1 MNKRILKNTEWSILI
16 CVFILIIIGLIALY
30 SATIDSN
37 LLEFR
42 KQCIWIVISIP
53 IMIGILFVDYSIIAK
68 ISPYLYGVSIVL
80 LIAVLFTSAINGAT
94 SWFNIGFFAFQP
106 AELAKVFVI
115 MLLSSTIVNI
125 QKRSKND
132 INKLS
137 KLAIVLGVV
146 LLPTILI
153 IMQPDYGTAIAYIL
167 SLVLILFVA
176 GIDKKY
182 IIVSFILLAILI
194 PVMYFFILP
203 DHAKSRIDVYLNP
216 DLDPR
221 GAGYNIIQSKIAI
234 GAGKLFGMGL
244 FKGTQTHLGF
254 LYPKTTDFIFSMIGE
269 ELGFITCGLIIVIY
283 VILITKAINVAK
295 TARDDLGSYIAIGI
309 VGIFLFHVVENIGM
323 TIGLLPITGVP
334 LPFVSYGGTSFVTNF
349 ILIGLLLN
357 ISARSK
363 KNMFTK

>member
-1 MNKRILKNTEWSILI
+1 MNKRLIKNIEWSVLI
-16 CVFILIIIGLIALY
+16 CVILLTVIGLIALY
-30 SATIDSN
+30 SATLDKN
-37 LLEFR
+37 LVEFK
-42 KQCIWIVISIP
+42 KQCIWIIISIP
-53 IMIGILFVDYSIIAK
+53 IMIVIISIDYNIIARF
-68 ISPYLYGVSIVL
+68 SPYLYGLSIVL
-80 LIAVLFTSAINGAT
+80 LIAVLFTSAVNGAS

-115 MLLSSTIVNI
+115 MLVSMMIVDI
-125 QKRSKND
+125 QKSSRND
-132 INKLS
+132 INRPLNLLKILG
-137 KLAIVLGVV
+137 IVI
-146 LLPTILI
+146 LPTILI
-153 IMQPDYGTAIAYIL
+153 IMQPDYGTAVAYIL

-182 IIVSFILLAILI
+182 IVISLILVTILLPL
-194 PVMYFFILP
+194 MYFFILP
-203 DHAKSRIDVYLNP
+203 SHAKSRIDVFLNP

-269 ELGFITCGLIIVIY
+269 ELGFIVCGLIIVIY
-283 VILITKAINVAK
+283 VVLITKAINIAK
-295 TARDDLGSYIAIGI
+295 TAKDDLGSYIAIGI
-309 VGIFLFHVVENIGM
+309 VGILLFHIIENIGM

-334 LPFVSYGGTSFVTNF
+334 LPFVSYGGTSYLTNL

-357 ISARSK
+357 ISGRSSK
-363 KNMFTK
+363 SMFTK

>member
-16 CVFILIIIGLIALY
+16 CVLILTVIGLIALY
-30 SATIDSN
+30 SATIDDN
-37 LLEFR
+37 LLEFK

-53 IMIGILFVDYSIIAK
+53 IMIGVMLVDYNIIARL
-68 ISPYLYGVSIVL
+68 SPYLYGISIIL
-80 LIAVLFTSAINGAT
+80 LIAVLFTGAINGAT

-115 MLLSSTIVNI
+115 ILVSGIIVNM
-125 QKRSKND
+125 QKRSKNN
-132 INKLS
+132 INKP
-137 KLAIVLGVV
+137 KNLAIIIGAV
-146 LLPTILI
+146 LLPTVLI
-153 IMQPDYGTAIAYIL
+153 TMQPDYGTAIAYIL

-182 IIVSFILLAILI
+182 IIVSSILLVILV
-194 PVMYFFILP
+194 PLMYFFILP
-203 DHAKSRIDVYLNP
+203 EHAKSRIDVYLNP

-269 ELGFITCGLIIVIY
+269 ELGFITCGLIIVVY
-283 VILITKAINVAK
+283 VILITKAVNIAK
-295 TARDDLGSYIAIGI
+295 TARDDLGAYIAIGI
-309 VGIFLFHVVENIGM
+309 VGIFLFHILENIGM

-334 LPFVSYGGTSFVTNF
+334 LPFVSYGGTSFVTNL

-357 ISARSK
+357 ISARSN

>member
-1 MNKRILKNTEWSILI
+1 MNKRILKNVDWSILI
-16 CVFILIIIGLIALY
+16 CVFILITIGLIALY

-37 LLEFR
+37 LQEFK
-42 KQCIWIVISIP
+42 KQCIWIAVSIP
-53 IMIGILFVDYSIIAK
+53 IMLVILFIDYNVIAR
-68 ISPYLYGVSIVL
+68 ISPYLYGLSIIL
-80 LIAVLFTSAINGAT
+80 LIAVLFTSAVNGAT

-115 MLLSSTIVNI
+115 IFLSTVIVNI
-125 QKRSKND
+125 QKKSKD
-132 INKLS
+132 EINKPL
-137 KLAIVLGVV
+137 KLATILSVV
-146 LLPTILI
+146 LLPILLI

-167 SLVLILFVA
+167 SLILILFVA

-182 IIVSFILLAILI
+182 IIVSLILMAILI
-194 PVMYFFILP
+194 PLMYFFILP

-216 DLDPR
+216 NIDPR
-221 GAGYNIIQSKIAI
+221 GAGYNIIQSKIAV

-269 ELGFITCGLIIVIY
+269 ELGFIVCGLIIVVY
-283 VILITKAINVAK
+283 VILITKAINIAK

-323 TIGLLPITGVP
+323 CIGLLPITGVP

-363 KNMFTK
+363 KKLFTK

>member
-16 CVFILIIIGLIALY
+16 CVLILTIIGLIALY
-30 SATIDSN
+30 SATIDDN
-37 LLEFR
+37 LLEFK

-53 IMIGILFVDYSIIAK
+53 IMIGIMLVDYNIIARL
-68 ISPYLYGVSIVL
+68 SPYLYGISIIL
-80 LIAVLFTSAINGAT
+80 LIAVLFTGAINGAT

-115 MLLSSTIVNI
+115 ILVSGIIVNM
-125 QKRSKND
+125 QKRSKNN
-132 INKLS
+132 INKP
-137 KLAIVLGVV
+137 KNLAIIMGVV
-146 LLPTILI
+146 FLPTLLI

-182 IIVSFILLAILI
+182 IIVSAILLVILV
-194 PVMYFFILP
+194 PLMYFFILP

-269 ELGFITCGLIIVIY
+269 ELGFITCGLIIVVY
-283 VILITKAINVAK
+283 VILITKAVNIAK

-309 VGIFLFHVVENIGM
+309 VGILLFHILENIGM

-334 LPFVSYGGTSFVTNF
+334 LPFVSYGGTSFVTNL

-357 ISARSK
+357 ISARRN
-363 KNMFTK
+363 KNMFME

>member
-1 MNKRILKNTEWSILI
+1 MNKKILKNTDWGILI
-16 CVFILIIIGLIALY
+16 CVIILVIIGLIALY
-30 SATIDSN
+30 SATIDN
-37 LLEFR
+37 DLNEFK
-42 KQCIWIVISIP
+42 KQCIWLAISIP
-53 IMIGILFVDYSIIAK
+53 IMIAILFVDYSLIVR
-68 ISPYLYGVSIVL
+68 ISPYLYGLSIIL
-80 LIAVLFTSAINGAT
+80 LIAVLFTGAVNGAS

-115 MLLSSTIVNI
+115 MLTSLIIVNI
-125 QKRSKND
+125 QKNSRKD
-132 INKLS
+132 INKPLN
-137 KLAIVLGVV
+137 LAIIIGVIILPV
-146 LLPTILI
+146 LLIV
-153 IMQPDYGTAIAYIL
+153 MQPDYGTAIAYIL
-167 SLVLILFVA
+167 SLVLMLFVA

-182 IIVSFILLAILI
+182 IISSLIILAILL
-194 PVMYFFILP
+194 PLMYFFILP

-234 GAGKLFGMGL
+234 GAGKLFGMGWL
-244 FKGTQTHLGF
+244 KGTQTHLGF

-269 ELGFITCGLIIVIY
+269 ELGFIVCGLIVVVY
-283 VILITKAINVAK
+283 VILITKAINIAK

-309 VGIFLFHVVENIGM
+309 VGILLFHVVENIGM

-349 ILIGLLLN
+349 ISIGLLLN

-363 KNMFTK
+363 KNMFT